1 MGTEQDALAES
12 GVKHD
17 FKGKEA
23 VSKSFHDLKAYEAV
37 RVSDKEPG

>member
-1 MGTEQDALAES
+1 VEPEQDALDES

-23 VSKSFHDLKAYEAV
+23 VNKSFHDLKAYEAV
-37 RVSDKEPG
+37 RLGNKEPR

>member
-1 MGTEQDALAES
+1 MEAEQDTPTDI

-37 RVSDKEPG
+37 RVGDKEPG